1 MKEWNGMY
9 RIKMDEIR
17 LMHYML
23 KIKVHCYISKLKS
36 RLLNAN
42 KVNIVKFD
50 VEIQRPTI
58 EKKFSCSAWLK
69 VNSFDFI
76 GIPLVLKVLYGND
89 PVWSLMYIEIKN
101 IKRL

>member
-1 MKEWNGMY
+1 
-9 RIKMDEIR
+9 MDEIR

-50 VEIQRPTI
+50 VEI
-58 EKKFSCSAWLK
+58 
-69 VNSFDFI
+69 
-76 GIPLVLKVLYGND
+76 
-89 PVWSLMYIEIKN
+89 
-101 IKRL
+101 

>member
-1 MKEWNGMY
+1 
-9 RIKMDEIR
+9 MDEIS

-89 PVWSLMYIEIKN
+89 PV
-101 IKRL
+101 

>member
-36 RLLNAN
+36 CLLNAN

-89 PVWSLMYIEIKN
+89 PVWSLMYMEIKN